1 MGDGKT
7 FEQALRA
14 LDKLIAEH
22 SRADD
27 VRPSPIPR
35 PTPTTASARAL
46 LPSNAEPVSRAAT
59 LPAFGVWLSLV

>member
-14 LDKLIAEH
+14 LDKLIAEQ

-27 VRPSPIPR
+27 VRPSPIPPHAHDR
-35 PTPTTASARAL
+35 IGARTTAVER
-46 LPSNAEPVSRAAT
+46 
-59 LPAFGVWLSLV
+59 

>member
-14 LDKLIAEH
+14 LDKLIAEQ

-27 VRPSPIPR
+27 ARP
-35 PTPTTASARAL
+35 
-46 LPSNAEPVSRAAT
+46 AEPDPVRRAYELIVTGTA
-59 LPAFGVWLSLV
+59 AVER